1 MQTGAGP
8 SAATQFGVITMVY
21 VYKYL
26 SSAQEIILWGLTLVW
41 LPGGDLTWEQRMG
54 FDSFAFASRDGSHVF
69 RTGGV
74 FSGSWESTN
83 C

>member
-1 MQTGAGP
+1 M
-8 SAATQFGVITMVY
+8 
-21 VYKYL
+21 
-26 SSAQEIILWGLTLVW
+26 GLTLVW